1 MKDAIFDEQ
10 FMGLIKLPFE
20 QATNT
25 MNKIIPL
32 DLYLK
37 KLNPLENLAPTNVT
51 DHNLKLD
58 EDILIDLVE
67 LPTEWT
73 FSPPKSWNDCS
84 CEEP

>member
-1 MKDAIFDEQ
+1 MKDVVFDEQ

-25 MNKIIPL
+25 KNKIIPL

-51 DHNLKLD
+51 NHNLKLD
-58 EDILIDLVE
+58 EDLLIELVE
-67 LPTEWT
+67 LPKE
-73 FSPPKSWNDCS
+73 
-84 CEEP
+84 